1 MMALATGTHLGRDVA
16 VKAAHPRL
24 NDRAS
29 ERFMRRVRLAL
40 LLSIVCSGGLVLAQ
54 AGGNLTG
61 TIEGVVKIGGGPAPG
76 VTVTISSAALQG
88 KRSIATGASGDYIFR
103 QLPPGS
109 ATGGNAYTITFVLSG
124 MKTVQRTLDVS
135 LGGSTRQDATLEVE
149 TAAAA
154 VTVSGASLAEEEDN
168 LAVHGATFKGEDV
181 RNLPIVLRT
190 LSEIASNAPGVTTRG
205 TSFAGQLSIS
215 GAFPWDNRFL
225 LNGVDIS
232 DNIEGRA
239 TDRLVIEDAI
249 QETRVMTSNI
259 SAEYGSFSGGI
270 VNAITK
276 GGGNHYSGSVRVD
289 LSNPDWQ
296 AYTPIE
302 TQQQTSRPSALSE
315 VYTATLGGKIV
326 EDRLWFFLAGRY
338 TDISQ
343 GQTLALTNEPNTQT
357 TTEPR
362 VEAKLTGNINASHT
376 LLVDYTTS
384 NSKQANR
391 ALWPTVAE
399 ASATVSP
406 EIPSNVLVA
415 QYNGVFTPNLIGNL
429 VYSEKKVKLGN
440 FGGTGTDIVSDSP
453 FTSNASGSQT
463 FVFYNA
469 PYFDVTDPE
478 ERNNRDIAGSL
489 SYYLSAGKLGT
500 HDLKAGVDI
509 FHTVRTGGNSQSPT
523 NYVFYADY
531 KTDANGNL
539 VYGPSPLGPH
549 QLIPL
554 FVPGQ
559 SLAWIFLATRGAK
572 TDIRTDSFYVND
584 SFRLDRFS
592 FNIGLRYEKVNG
604 TGPGGATITDTH
616 ALVPR
621 LGAAWDIKG
630 NGQFQLS
637 GSYAQYAGK
646 YNDAAV
652 GQGTVVGNPN
662 GIYQVYTGP
671 PGEGYGF
678 APAFDPRNYQTYA
691 VNFPLANVFYPSGV
705 SAPITTEYTL
715 SLGGRITPKLNA
727 AATFVYRNTK
737 NFLEDFINNPTASGK
752 TEIVYEG
759 VDYGA
764 FDNRYF
770 ANSDV
775 PRRRY
780 EALLFQAGYTG
791 IQDLFLQAN
800 YTYMLKSEGTYEG
813 DGSCTPAC
821 FASPYGNYP
830 EVLPLNRVDPYGNLS
845 GYQKHKLRLLG
856 TYAIRSKI
864 GTFTPG
870 LIYSYDSG
878 QPYNIT
884 STLPLSAIEI
894 ARDPGYASLPAT
906 QVIYYGDRGNS
917 FFPSQQRWD
926 LSFSWEAPITKTV
939 APYVRFA
946 ITNLFNT
953 AYLVSYDTSVTA
965 NTNGPLD
972 SNGLPTTYTKAK
984 TFGTATSSANYQPA
998 RTLTIAAGIRF

>member
-1 MMALATGTHLGRDVA
+1 
-16 VKAAHPRL
+16 
-24 NDRAS
+24 
-29 ERFMRRVRLAL
+29 MRGICLAL
-40 LLSIVCSGGLVLAQ
+40 LLGIVCSRGMVLAQ
-54 AGGNLTG
+54 AGGSLTG
-61 TIEGVVKIGGGPAPG
+61 TIEGIVKVGENPVQGAL
-76 VTVTISSAALQG
+76 VTISSPALQG
-88 KRSIATGASGDYIFR
+88 KRSTATGASGDYIFR

-109 ATGGNAYTITFVLSG
+109 ARGGNAYTITFALSG
-124 MKTVQRTLDVS
+124 MKTAQKTIDVS
-135 LGGSTRQDATLEVE
+135 LGGSTRQDATLEV
-149 TAAAA
+149 AAAATA
-154 VTVSGASLAEEEDN
+154 VTVSSASLAAEEEN
-168 LAVHGATFKGEDV
+168 AAVHGATFKGEDV
-181 RNLPIVLRT
+181 QNLPVGRT
-190 LSEIASNAPGVTTRG
+190 LSQIAANAPGLTTR
-205 TSFAGQLSIS
+205 TPDARQLSIS
-215 GAFPWDNRFL
+215 GSFPWDNRFL

-232 DNIEGRA
+232 DNIGGWA
-239 TDRLVIEDAI
+239 TDTLVIEDAV
-249 QETRVMTSNI
+249 QETQVMTSNI
-259 SAEYGSFSGGI
+259 SAEYGSFSGGL
-270 VNAITK
+270 VNAITRS
-276 GGGNHYSGSVRVD
+276 GGNHYSGTARVD
-289 LSNPDWQ
+289 FSNPDWQ

-302 TQQQTSRPSALSE
+302 ARQQTTRPSALSE

-338 TDISQ
+338 TDITQ
-343 GQTLALTNEPNTQT
+343 GTTLALTNEPNTMT

-384 NSKQANR
+384 NRKQANR
-391 ALWPTVAE
+391 PTFGNDSPWPTAETSGDWTSAEFPANVFVAR
-399 ASATVSP
+399 
-406 EIPSNVLVA
+406 
-415 QYNGVFTPNLIGNL
+415 YNGVFTPNLIGDL
-429 VYSEKKVKLGN
+429 VYSQKKAEFKGY
-440 FGGTGTDIVSDSP
+440 GGTGSDIVSDSP
-453 FTSNASGSQT
+453 FVSNASGSQT
-463 FVFYNA
+463 LVSYAA
-469 PYFDVTDPE
+469 PAFDATDPE
-478 ERNNRDIAGSL
+478 QRNNKDIAGSL

-500 HDLKAGVDI
+500 HDLKAGIDI

-531 KTDANGNL
+531 KTDANGNP

-549 QLIPL
+549 QLIPV

-559 SLAWIFLATRGAK
+559 SLADIFLATRGAQ
-572 TDIRTDSFYVND
+572 TDIRTDAFYVND
-584 SFRLDRFS
+584 SFRLGRFS
-592 FNIGLRYEKVNG
+592 FNIGFRYEKVNG

-616 ALVPR
+616 AFVPR
-621 LGAAWDIKG
+621 LGAIWDVKG
-630 NGQFQLS
+630 NGQYQVS

-646 YNDAAV
+646 YNDLAA

-662 GIYQVYTGP
+662 AIYQVYTGP

-678 APAFDPRNYQTYA
+678 APAFDPRNYQTYS
-691 VNFPLANVFYPSGV
+691 VLFPLLNSFYPPGV

-715 SLGGRITPKLNA
+715 SAGGKITPKLNA
-727 AATFVYRNTK
+727 AATFIYRNTK

-752 TEIVYEG
+752 TEIIYEG

-775 PRRRY
+775 PRHKY

-791 IQDLFLQAN
+791 IRDLFLQAN

-813 DGSCTPAC
+813 DGASYPAGY
-821 FASPYGNYP
+821 ASRYGNYP

-864 GTFTPG
+864 GIFTPG

-884 STLPLSAIEI
+884 STLPLTAIEI

-906 QVIYYGDRGNS
+906 QLIYYGDRGNN

-926 LSFSWEAPITKTV
+926 LAFSWEAPVYKTV
-939 APYVRFA
+939 VPWVRFA
-946 ITNLFNT
+946 ITNLFNP

-965 NTNGPLD
+965 NTKGPLD

-998 RTLTIAAGIRF
+998 RTLTFAAGIRF